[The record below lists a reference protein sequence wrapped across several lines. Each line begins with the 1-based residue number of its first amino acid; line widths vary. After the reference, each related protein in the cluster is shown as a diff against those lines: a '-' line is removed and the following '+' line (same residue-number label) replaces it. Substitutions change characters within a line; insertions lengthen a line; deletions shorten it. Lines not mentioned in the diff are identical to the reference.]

1 MRKTIFSFSLL
12 LAVSFVSSLQAEE
25 EHAYQSIQV
34 PPSAEFDQIKTLVGV
49 WEGTTTDMGKGP
61 TEAKAEYKLTSAGS
75 AVVEVL
81 FPGTK
86 HQMHSIYFNQKGKL
100 TMLHYCAL
108 GNRPVLE
115 LEKHDASGILLNF
128 SAKSEIDVQKE
139 PHMHA
144 LKISMPD
151 SNTLVQE
158 WTYYENGKPAGTTLI
173 NLKRIS

>member
-1 MRKTIFSFSLL
+1 MKKTILILSLL
-12 LAVSFVSSLQAEE
+12 LMVSFISPALAKE
-25 EHAYQSIQV
+25 EHAYQSIEV
-34 PPSAEFDQIKTLVGV
+34 PTSAEFDQIKTLVGA
-49 WEGTTTDMGKGP
+49 WEGTTTDMGKDP
-61 TEAKAEYKLTSAGS
+61 TEAKAEYKITSAGS

-86 HQMHSIYFNQKGKL
+86 HQMHSVYFNQKGKL

-115 LEKHDASGILLNF
+115 LEKADATGIQLNF
-128 SAKSEIDVQKE
+128 SPRSDIDVQKE

-144 LKISMPD
+144 LKIFMPD
-151 SNTLVQE
+151 SNTLVHE
-158 WTYYENGKPAGTTLI
+158 WTYYEKGQPAGTTLI